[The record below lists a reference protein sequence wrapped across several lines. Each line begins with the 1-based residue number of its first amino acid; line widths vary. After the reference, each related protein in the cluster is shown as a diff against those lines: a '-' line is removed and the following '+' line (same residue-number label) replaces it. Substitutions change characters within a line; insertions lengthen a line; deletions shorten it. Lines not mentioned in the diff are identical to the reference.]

1 MSYIV
6 SDNNNAYYKNW
17 WIMERDDQHHDVQVC
32 ATDGRNYTMCKGQN
46 TWKHIVHAQL
56 NIE

>member
-1 MSYIV
+1 
-6 SDNNNAYYKNW
+6 
-17 WIMERDDQHHDVQVC
+17 MERDDQHHDVQVC
-32 ATDGRNYTMCKGQN
+32 ATNGRKYTMCKGQN